1 MAAER
6 AQHILVIGIGNAES
20 GDDGADIV
28 AVKAVRHFHAPRK
41 S

>member
-20 GDDGADIV
+20 GDDGVGSPLQSAFPV
-28 AVKAVRHFHAPRK
+28 SA
-41 S
+41 